1 VNDIKMENIQM
12 KDTKMEAAIIF
23 ETHLPD
29 ALRRALEFA
38 GDDGFVASMPQLL
51 QARVNADF
59 DNEIWNTW
67 FFTSNSEES
76 VATTP
81 QGNHVAVVVH
91 GGGIFATPE
100 RFRKL
105 YLASVSRS
113 SLDGFTGLFGAKIL
127 EQEARDIQDGKL
139 PDGTEIPVFPFDE
152 IKRGVANLPRR
163 YAVVMDFE
171 LMRKSKCGFESFDD
185 LKDDPMMI
193 VRAGGVEAAAT
204 YLDKAKEYYG
214 TAEMG
219 SWHRYD
225 DLNPDQPQT
234 YVPFLFD
241 CLGGASDKE
250 GLDPASRQQGNS
262 DSWFTHY
269 RISRDS
275 GFGLRGDTAMINTA
289 RYVAVAPRKVSAGVR
304 HLPFVA

>member
-1 VNDIKMENIQM
+1 MRDENNM
-12 KDTKMEAAIIF
+12 NGTEMEAAVIF

-29 ALRRALEFA
+29 ALRRALAYA

-51 QARVNADF
+51 HARVNADF

-76 VATTP
+76 LAITP

-91 GGGIFATPE
+91 GGGIFATPA

-105 YLASVSRS
+105 YHASVDRS
-113 SLDGFTGLFGAKIL
+113 SKLGFTGLFGAKIL
-127 EQEARDIQDGKL
+127 EQEARDVIKGKL
-139 PDGTEIPVFPFDE
+139 PDGTEIPVFSLDE
-152 IKRGVANLPRR
+152 LKRGVAELPRR

-171 LMRKSKCGFESFDD
+171 MARTSIRGYASFDD
-185 LKDDPMMI
+185 LKSDPLMI
-193 VRAGGVEAAAT
+193 VRAGGVEAAAA
-204 YLDKAKEYYG
+204 YLDKAKNFYG
-214 TAEMG
+214 TTEMG

-234 YVPFLFD
+234 WVPFLFD
-241 CLGGASDKE
+241 CLGGASDE
-250 GLDPASRQQGNS
+250 EHLDPAIRQQGNA

-289 RYVAVAPRKVSAGVR
+289 RYVAVAPRNGAASVR
-304 HLPFVA
+304 HLPFMA

>member
-1 VNDIKMENIQM
+1 M

-29 ALRRALEFA
+29 ALRRALEYA

-171 LMRKSKCGFESFDD
+171 LMRKSKCGFASFDD